1 MLSEEE
7 LPSLV
12 FAIRL
17 AVSVGRGVACVALVD
32 KNCSS
37 EPGVGPAATSVLRFA
52 PPCGRNKSGTSSRSR
67 PVRPARPAT
76 RSRAGC
82 PQAKSC
88 VPHCSL
94 KAWAGICSPPSISR
108 APDVTGPGP
117 PDPRGL
123 PGPAGPGQVQAGP
136 RAWRL
141 ARLLPRGPVL
151 AAPAASRLWGGCP
164 SALAH
169 LELSPGS

>member
-67 PVRPARPAT
+67 PVRPGEARY
-76 RSRAGC
+76 
-82 PQAKSC
+82 PQPGR
-88 VPHCSL
+88 VP
-94 KAWAGICSPPSISR
+94 
-108 APDVTGPGP
+108 
-117 PDPRGL
+117 
-123 PGPAGPGQVQAGP
+123 PGPAQ
-136 RAWRL
+136 
-141 ARLLPRGPVL
+141 
-151 AAPAASRLWGGCP
+151 P
-164 SALAH
+164 SHAFLTVR
-169 LELSPGS
+169 

>member
-82 PQAKSC
+82 PQA
-88 VPHCSL
+88 L
-94 KAWAGICSPPSISR
+94 
-108 APDVTGPGP
+108 
-117 PDPRGL
+117 
-123 PGPAGPGQVQAGP
+123 PGQVMRSSLFAEGLGWNCSPHPHIPCTRCNWTRPSRPQRAARPSGPWPSAG
-136 RAWRL
+136 RAQSVATRL
-141 ARLLPRGPVL
+141 ASAQGACPCGTCGFTALGGGAPPR
-151 AAPAASRLWGGCP
+151 
-164 SALAH
+164 
-169 LELSPGS
+169 